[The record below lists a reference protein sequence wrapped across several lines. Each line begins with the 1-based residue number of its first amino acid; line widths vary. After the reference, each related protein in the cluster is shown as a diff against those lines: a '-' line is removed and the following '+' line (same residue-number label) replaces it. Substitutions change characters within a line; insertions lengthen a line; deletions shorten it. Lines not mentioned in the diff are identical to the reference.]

1 MSGEGSPGAATG
13 ATEGHVFGGKNGGDF
28 TRLGELVRA
37 PTGAA
42 GQQRAEGVWG
52 ARTQLPPAAPAS
64 CLPALL
70 HGPFSDRPSPRG
82 DKQATG
88 RKDIH
93 PGS

>member
-37 PTGAA
+37 PAGAA

-52 ARTQLPPAAPAS
+52 ARTQLAPCS
-64 CLPALL
+64 TCLLSSRSSAWALL
-70 HGPFSDRPSPRG
+70 R
-82 DKQATG
+82 QAVPTF
-88 RKDIH
+88 
-93 PGS
+93 